1 MNKQTVIELFFSEF
15 SKHEVLESWFGLSPM
30 EKKRAAKFRQ
40 EKDQFAFTIVRSLL
54 KRILSEKTGME
65 IQQVKFEQNNYGKL
79 SCPQVPDL
87 HFSLSHT
94 DEAFVIAFSTD
105 GEIGVDIESLN
116 RKLSIDKLESLLF
129 TENEIKGFRSLTD
142 TFEKQRKFI
151 DVWTKKEAITKCLGL
166 TLQQGM
172 EGFEILE
179 NETVFCRTLSNEQR
193 NLSIQTIEI
202 NPYLISIALNARHQ
216 MDFQVSTNYI
226 HTSTTLLA

>member
-1 MNKQTVIELFFSEF
+1 MNKQAVIELFFSEF
-15 SKHEVLESWFGLSPM
+15 SKHEVLESWLDLSPT
-30 EKKRAAKFRQ
+30 EKNRAAKFRQ

-65 IQQVKFEQNNYGKL
+65 IQQLKFEQNNYGKL
-79 SCPQVPDL
+79 SCPKVPDL

-94 DEAFVIAFSTD
+94 DDAFVLAFSTAGD
-105 GEIGVDIESLN
+105 IGVDIESLN

-179 NETVFCRTLSNEQR
+179 NETVFCRTLSNEQK
-193 NLSIQTIEI
+193 NLSLQTLEI

-216 MDFQVSTNYI
+216 MDFQVNTNYI